1 MKQSHLDKRA
11 ASHTTVLNRG
21 KMLCA
26 CWNVTIYN
34 LGEGIKRGANCQMI
48 KLKPPKAEK
57 PTVQFLHW
65 QLPPFPHSK
74 ETQIILRFVF

>member
-1 MKQSHLDKRA
+1 M
-11 ASHTTVLNRG
+11 LNREE
-21 KMLCA
+21 MYA

-34 LGEGIKRGANCQMI
+34 LGEGIKRGANCKLI
-48 KLKPPKAEK
+48 KLKPPKTEK

-65 QLPPFPHSK
+65 QLPPFPQSK